1 MAAET
6 AKLPGQKR
14 PAHREKTVKSRLAEL
29 EQRNAELIQKAAEME
44 ARLADFQAQFVAA
57 PVAWF
62 LLDWQ
67 ARIIRSNLAS
77 SRLFGEPAQALENQ
91 SFTHYLVEESQPDF
105 HHFWEGM
112 QASRMP
118 GKLRITLQTKN
129 GLKHRLQL
137 DAAPLPDRSACQVV
151 LADFPAV
158 PMGEEHYLELVEV
171 LPYGVQ
177 EIDADGNILYA
188 NRALHEMFGYTPDEM
203 VGMNFCLLPAD
214 ELERSALSRYL
225 AWLVREQ
232 PATQPYTIVS
242 RRKDGSLFSVKADWG
257 YRRDPFDHVTGF
269 VIIITNIS
277 GLLASQRASERAN
290 QRLETLLALGQ
301 LQVKNHLELLD
312 KGLEAAIHLSGSA
325 VGYIFT
331 CDEKKQT
338 ILLSSW
344 PGRAQASV
352 PPSEASLTIALEHS
366 GVWGEAVH
374 RRSEWIV
381 NTPTASFHLA
391 ESILSVWQ
399 GVKRCIIVPIVRGN
413 TVVAL
418 VGLANKA
425 ADYDEEDARQLHLF
439 ADLLWDLGERQYAVD
454 SLTRSEATTRA
465 LLGATQEAAYLISID
480 GVYLAGNAP
489 TWERLNIHE
498 KDLIGKNAKDIVPA
512 DIYNRR
518 LKFYAEVADLGKPV
532 QFFDKFG
539 DREVDHTVFPVRD
552 EETGEVWALAS
563 FSRDVTQQNRAEAR
577 VREQAM
583 FSEFSPGPVIRVDS
597 QGVVLSV
604 NPAAGALGMQSGN
617 LVRDTLTNLDG
628 IDWSACVSG
637 GLNLTIECAL
647 GEEIFEFVV
656 QGLPEYQWAHLYG
669 SRITLRKRAEQGL
682 AASEARWRAIFDLA
696 GVAIAI
702 LDMQGHWLQAN
713 RQYEQLL
720 GYPVAELRRMTNL
733 DVTHPA
739 DRKRTRM
746 YMIQAPTDRFEK
758 HRVEERY
765 IRKDGSAVWVDLSMT
780 TYFDG
785 KGTPAGM
792 ISAAIDIT
800 ARKELE
806 IEHEKSLEFLGLVNS
821 AEDREQLVAP
831 LIGLLQSWSG
841 CEAVGIRLQ
850 DHDDFPFY
858 QTLGF
863 PPEFL
868 EEENSV
874 CLRDSAGQNSP
885 RQSGRGVLSGI
896 CDGVLSG
903 YFSTDL
909 PFMTPNGSF
918 WANSAS
924 VLLTCSNGA
933 VADVGECDRCRR
945 AGFESVA
952 LIPLRAG
959 GKTYG
964 LLHFVDRNAGRFTLK
979 TVEAFERVA
988 TQLSLA
994 LARWKAVDDLAD
1006 EDARLKALID
1016 NVDGMVWAVNL
1027 KYRLIAANASFRH
1040 YVLNQA
1046 GIKIADGEDALRLYG
1061 DSETVL
1067 EEWQEYLNQAF
1078 AGGHLLLRRYHH
1090 PEHPEQGI
1098 DEISFRPIFDAES
1111 QVVGATIYL
1120 RDVTKQQQMENA
1132 LRDSEIRY
1140 RRLVE
1145 NIEDLVCEVDE
1156 NGRFTYLSPQYER
1169 MLGYTPTEL
1178 VGRRMSE
1185 LGHPE
1190 ERPSFEQRFQRLSG
1204 QERKSRDIWRF
1215 QNKKGEWIWFEC
1227 SGTQFETSPGVT
1239 RAVVI
1244 SRDIT
1249 LQKTIQEELQR
1260 SEEHYYS
1267 LFENA
1272 AIAVWEEDFSEVKK
1286 LFVQMANEGV
1296 KDFRQYFNIHPEI
1309 LVRCAAMIRVVN
1321 INEKSVRLL
1330 GARTKDE
1337 VIRRLSEYFTEE
1349 SYPVFA
1355 EELIQLAEGK
1365 TSFSSE
1371 IATRVPE
1378 GQRQVLDLNLQVA
1391 RGYEDTLSSVLVS
1404 FSDITARKVAE
1415 SQIRSS
1421 EERFRAIADYTLD
1434 WDNWVSPEG
1443 RLIWTN
1449 PFMER
1454 VTGYSP
1460 QEFLQNG
1467 HFPFFI
1473 IAPEDREL
1481 LASIWADALAGKAGS
1496 NKHFRFIRK
1505 DGQLRWGS
1513 VSWQTIYNEAGKS
1526 LGHRSTIRDIT
1537 DYKRA
1542 EEQIRFQAHLLDVVQ
1557 QMVIATDLYGK
1568 ILYWNRFAEI
1578 HSGWVNADV
1587 VGRDVAAFIPALH
1600 TGALPLDSAAELR
1613 AGRSI
1618 SNEISTIRKDGSVFP
1633 AQVTVTPML
1642 EENGVRAGFVS
1653 VIEDITERVR
1663 AGDQLNRRFEME
1675 QNVAAITSYLVEE
1688 SDFPQAIQFVLA
1700 QLGQSTQA
1708 GAVFICAFD
1717 SFGPTE
1723 CVLYTAHPQGLA
1735 VRRFENDRSR
1745 PESAGG
1751 DSVYQNGGTVDIEYI
1766 YEDQDAQVKLTH
1778 FLAENG
1784 VRTISCFPWKDEDEN
1799 TGVLGLADLPEAAG
1813 LPDENRD
1820 GLVTIA
1826 QVIGS
1831 AFKRWTILLTLEQR
1845 VNDRTRELRA
1855 LYLIT
1860 AFAAQNHG
1868 LDEILTYCLKIAV
1881 ETLNQNGGSIYV
1893 VNNDTQLLQLAA
1905 SHHMPADH
1913 QELPDL
1919 LPFDHGMPGWV
1930 AAHDQSLMVP
1940 DISQDDRAA
1949 GSSKVSLFNSY
1960 LGVPMHVDG
1969 RMGGVINV
1977 YGNTPQ
1983 SLTAEDVTLLTTIS
1997 DQIALVYENMLL
2009 RQQAEQAVIIQERQ
2023 RLARDLHDSVTQ
2035 SLYSLMLLAAAS
2047 SKAIQSG
2054 GIDRSRIYLEKVEA
2068 NAQQALKEMRL
2079 LIYELH
2085 PIALEQ
2091 KGLVGALQQ
2100 RIDAVEKR
2108 SGMEVR
2114 LLAAKEFQLSP
2125 VQERELY
2132 GMAQEALNN
2141 SLKHSGGQQI
2151 EIHLQVVEIP
2161 DSTSRQYVM
2170 EINDNGQGF
2179 DPENLPQGGLGLTS
2193 LRERAARVGAE
2204 LQIESSQNGTRIRVI
2219 IVK

>member
-1 MAAET
+1 MVEET
-6 AKLPGQKR
+6 VRSPEQKR
-14 PAHREKTVKSRLAEL
+14 PARREKTMKSRLAEL
-29 EQRNAELIQKAAEME
+29 EQRNLELMQKTVEME
-44 ARLADFQAQFVAA
+44 ARLADSQAQFAAA
-57 PVAWF
+57 PVTW
-62 LLDWQ
+62 LMLDWQ
-67 ARIIRSNLAS
+67 ACIIHSNLAS
-77 SRLFGEPAQALENQ
+77 LGLFGGPAQALENQ
-91 SFTHYLVEESQPDF
+91 PFANFLAEDSQLNF

-112 QASRMP
+112 KTSLSP
-118 GKLRITLQTKN
+118 GKLGITIQTKN
-129 GLKHRLQL
+129 GLKHRLRL
-137 DAAPLPDRSACQVV
+137 EAAPLPDRSACHVV
-151 LADFPAV
+151 LTDFSAV
-158 PMGEEHYLELVEV
+158 SPGEEHYLELVEV

-177 EIDADGNILYA
+177 EIDADGNILYG

-232 PATQPYTIVS
+232 PATQPYSIVS

-257 YRRDPFDHVTGF
+257 YRRDQSGQVTGF
-269 VIIITNIS
+269 VIILTNIT
-277 GLLASQRASERAN
+277 GILASQRASERAN

-301 LQVKNHLELLD
+301 LHVKNHLELLD
-312 KGLEAAIHLSGSA
+312 KGLEAAIHLIGSA

-331 CDEKKQT
+331 CNERTQS
-338 ILLSSW
+338 ILLTSW
-344 PGRAQASV
+344 PGRAQVSA
-352 PPSEASLTIALEHS
+352 PLSEASLTISLEDS
-366 GVWGEAVH
+366 GVWADAVLQ
-374 RRSEWIV
+374 RSERIV
-381 NTPTASFHLA
+381 NAPTVSFHLVA
-391 ESILSVWQ
+391 SILPVRQ
-399 GVKRCIIVPIVRGN
+399 MAKRCIIVPIVRGN
-413 TVVAL
+413 KVVAL
-418 VGLANKA
+418 VGLANKT

-439 ADLLWDLGERQYAVD
+439 ADLLWDLGERQNAVD
-454 SLTRSEATTRA
+454 SLRRSEATTRA
-465 LLGATQEAAYLISID
+465 LLGATQEAAYLISVD
-480 GVYLAGNAP
+480 GVYLAGN
-489 TWERLNIHE
+489 TSTFERLNIRE
-498 KDLIGKNAKDIVPA
+498 TDLIGKKARDIVPA
-512 DIYNRR
+512 EIYNRR
-518 LKFYAEVADLGKPV
+518 LKYYAEAADLGKPV
-532 QFFDKFG
+532 HFFDKFG
-539 DREVDHTVFPVRD
+539 DREVDHTVFPVRN

-577 VREQAM
+577 AREQAM

-604 NPAAGALGMQSGN
+604 NPAAGMLGMQSGN
-617 LVRDTLTNLDG
+617 LIRDSLPNLDG
-628 IDWSACVSG
+628 IDWSSCITG
-637 GLNLTIECAL
+637 GLNLTMECAL
-647 GEEIFEFVV
+647 GEEVFEFVV

-702 LDMQGHWLQAN
+702 LDMQGRWLQAN

-720 GYPVAELRRMTNL
+720 GYSLEELRRMTNL

-739 DRKRTRM
+739 DRDRTRK
-746 YMIQAPTDRFEK
+746 YMVQAPTARLEK

-765 IRKDGSAVWVDLSMT
+765 IRKDGRVVWVDLSMT

-785 KGTPAGM
+785 KRTPAGM

-806 IEHEKSLEFLGLVNS
+806 IEHEKNLEFLGLVNS
-821 AEDREQLVAP
+821 AEDREQLIDP

-850 DHDDFPFY
+850 NNDGFPFY
-858 QTLGF
+858 QTRGF
-863 PPEFL
+863 SPEFL
-868 EEENSV
+868 EGENSI
-874 CLRDSAGQNSP
+874 CLRDVASQNMR
-885 RQSGRGVLSGI
+885 RQPGNGVLSGI
-896 CDGVLSG
+896 CDSVLSG
-903 YFSTDL
+903 YFSKDL
-909 PFMTPNGSF
+909 PFMTQNGSF
-918 WANSAS
+918 WANSVS
-924 VLLTCSNGA
+924 DLLTCSNGA
-933 VADVGECDRCRR
+933 VVSAGECDRCCH
-945 AGFESVA
+945 AGYESVA

-959 GKTYG
+959 GRTYG
-964 LLHFVDRNAGRFTLK
+964 LLHFADRYAGRFSLK
-979 TVEAFERVA
+979 TIEALERAA

-1027 KYRLIAANASFRH
+1027 KHRLIAANASFRH

-1046 GIKIADGEDALRLYG
+1046 GTKIADGEDALRLYG
-1061 DSETVL
+1061 DSDEVL
-1067 EEWQEYLNQAF
+1067 EEWQEYLNHAF
-1078 AGGHLLLRRYHH
+1078 AGEHLQIRRYHR
-1090 PEHPEQGI
+1090 PDHPEQGI
-1098 DEISFRPIFDAES
+1098 IEISFRPIFDADS
-1111 QVVGATIYL
+1111 KVVGATIYL

-1156 NGRFTYLSPQYER
+1156 KGRFTYLSPQYER
-1169 MLGYTPTEL
+1169 MLGYSPKEL
-1178 VGRRMSE
+1178 VGRQMSE

-1190 ERPSFEQRFQRLSG
+1190 ERTSFEQRFQRLSR

-1215 QNKKGEWIWFEC
+1215 QNKRGDWIWFEC
-1227 SGTQFETSPGVT
+1227 SVTQFETSPGVM

-1286 LFVQMANEGV
+1286 LFVRLAKEGV
-1296 KDFRQYFNIHPEI
+1296 KDFRQYFYAHPEV
-1309 LVRCAAMIRVVN
+1309 LARCAGMIRVVN

-1330 GARTKDE
+1330 GARTKEE

-1371 IATRVPE
+1371 IVTRVPE
-1378 GQRQVLDLNLQVA
+1378 GERQVLDLNLQVA

-1404 FSDITARKVAE
+1404 FSDITARKAAE
-1415 SQIRSS
+1415 S
-1421 EERFRAIADYTLD
+1421 
-1434 WDNWVSPEG
+1434 
-1443 RLIWTN
+1443 
-1449 PFMER
+1449 
-1454 VTGYSP
+1454 
-1460 QEFLQNG
+1460 
-1467 HFPFFI
+1467 
-1473 IAPEDREL
+1473 
-1481 LASIWADALAGKAGS
+1481 
-1496 NKHFRFIRK
+1496 
-1505 DGQLRWGS
+1505 
-1513 VSWQTIYNEAGKS
+1513 
-1526 LGHRSTIRDIT
+1526 
-1537 DYKRA
+1537 
-1542 EEQIRFQAHLLDVVQ
+1542 QIRFQAHLLDVVQ
-1557 QMVIATDLYGK
+1557 QMVIATDLSGK
-1568 ILYWNRFAEI
+1568 VLYWNRFAEI
-1578 HSGWVNADV
+1578 QSGWTNADV
-1587 VGRDVAAFIPALH
+1587 AGRDASVFLPALH
-1600 TGALPLDSAAELR
+1600 AGSLPLDSAAELR

-1618 SNEISTIRKDGSVFP
+1618 SSEIHSIRKDGSVFP

-1642 EENGVRAGFVS
+1642 AENGDRAGFVS

-1663 AGDQLNRRFEME
+1663 SNDQLHRRFEME

-1688 SDFPQAIQFVLA
+1688 SDFPQAVQLVLA

-1708 GAVFICAFD
+1708 GAVFICSFD
-1717 SFGPTE
+1717 TFGPTE
-1723 CVLYTAHPQGLA
+1723 CVLYTAHPPGLA
-1735 VRRFENDRSR
+1735 VRRFENDRTR
-1745 PESAGG
+1745 PAPEDG
-1751 DSVYQNGGTVDIEYI
+1751 DSVFQNGGTINIENI
-1766 YEDQDAQVKLTH
+1766 QGDLAGQGKLTY

-1799 TGVLGLADLPEAAG
+1799 TGVLGLADFPEAAG

-1820 GLVTIA
+1820 GLFTIA

-1831 AFKRWTILLTLEQR
+1831 AYKRWTILLTLEQR

-1855 LYLIT
+1855 LYQIT
-1860 AFAAQNHG
+1860 AFAAQNHS
-1868 LDEILTYCLKIAV
+1868 LDEILTYCLKIAI

-1893 VNNDTQLLQLAA
+1893 IKNDAQLLQLAA

-1913 QELPDL
+1913 QELPDT
-1919 LPFDHGMPGWV
+1919 LPFDRGMPGWV

-1940 DISQDDRAA
+1940 DISRDERAV
-1949 GSSKVSLFNSY
+1949 GRNKVSRYNSY

-1977 YGNTPQ
+1977 YGDTPQ

-1997 DQIALVYENMLL
+1997 DQIALVYENILL
-2009 RQQAEQAVIIQERQ
+2009 RQRAEQAVIIQERQ

-2047 SKAIQSG
+2047 SKAIKSG
-2054 GIDRSRIYLEKVEA
+2054 GIDRSRVYLEKVEA

-2091 KGLVGALQQ
+2091 RGLVGALQQ

-2114 LLAAKEFQLSP
+2114 LLAAKEFQLP
-2125 VQERELY
+2125 PAQERELY

-2151 EIHLQVVEIP
+2151 AIHLQVFEIP
-2161 DSTSRQYVM
+2161 ESTSRQYVM
-2170 EINDNGQGF
+2170 EIIDNGQGF

-2193 LRERAARVGAE
+2193 LRERAGRVGAE